1 MHARTLAAR
10 LWRTHELS
18 IPVDL
23 KGLAGCLGL
32 EVVSFPLDG
41 RIKEVIIG
49 RTIGVQPGLSRP
61 WFRWYVAHAIGHHL
75 LHVGTSFYLE
85 SWQWVNHAKAE
96 RQAEEVATWLV
107 GDPDGWRRA
116 ASDVGIPAD
125 KLSLGPASHG
135 PSGVARSV
143 TAATPLAVSQDGVL
157 SRPRCASS

>member
-10 LWRTHELS
+10 LWRTHDLS

-23 KGLAGCLGL
+23 RGLAAQLGL
-32 EVVSFPLDG
+32 EVVSFPFDG

-49 RTIGVQPGLSRP
+49 RTIGVQPGLPRP

-96 RQAEEVATWLV
+96 RQAEEFAAWLV
-107 GDPDGWRRA
+107 GGPDGWRRA
-116 ASDVGIPAD
+116 ASDVGVPAD
-125 KLSLGPASHG
+125 KLTLVRRLTSPQEWPGP
-135 PSGVARSV
+135 
-143 TAATPLAVSQDGVL
+143 
-157 SRPRCASS
+157 